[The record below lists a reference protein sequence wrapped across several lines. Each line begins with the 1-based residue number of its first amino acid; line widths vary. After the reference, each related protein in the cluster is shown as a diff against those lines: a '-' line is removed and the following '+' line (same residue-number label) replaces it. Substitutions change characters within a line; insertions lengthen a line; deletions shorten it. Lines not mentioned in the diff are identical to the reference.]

1 MQLTTGQAIVQSL
14 LRQGVDT
21 VFGMPGVQ
29 TYDLFDAFYDVGDKI
44 RVVLVLH
51 EQAAAYMAYGYARST
66 GKVGVFSVVP
76 GPGVLNT
83 MSALCTAQGSN
94 VPLVCLTS
102 EIPTEFQGKGRR
114 HLHEIRDQLGT
125 LRSLI
130 KWAEQ
135 CDAPEAAPALVN
147 EAFKQAQSGRPGPVS
162 LQVPWNVLGETGDV
176 ILLDPE
182 DLTRPAA
189 RADEIAAAAD
199 LIAGAS
205 APLIY
210 VGGGALHAGA
220 EVIELAERLG

>member
-1 MQLTTGQAIVQSL
+1 MVQLTTGQAIVQSL

-29 TYDLFDAFYDVGDKI
+29 TYDLFDAFYDRGQNSG
-44 RVVLVLH
+44 RSGAPRTSGGL
-51 EQAAAYMAYGYARST
+51 MAYGYARST
-66 GKVGVFSVVP
+66 GKVVCSVVP

-102 EIPTEFQGKGRR
+102 EIPTDFQGKGRR

-135 CDAPEAAPALVN
+135 CDAPEAHRLWSMKPSNNLKAGGQGLSLC
-147 EAFKQAQSGRPGPVS
+147 KCPGMCWV
-162 LQVPWNVLGETGDV
+162 
-176 ILLDPE
+176 
-182 DLTRPAA
+182 R
-189 RADEIAAAAD
+189 
-199 LIAGAS
+199 
-205 APLIY
+205 
-210 VGGGALHAGA
+210 
-220 EVIELAERLG
+220 LAMLFCSNLRI